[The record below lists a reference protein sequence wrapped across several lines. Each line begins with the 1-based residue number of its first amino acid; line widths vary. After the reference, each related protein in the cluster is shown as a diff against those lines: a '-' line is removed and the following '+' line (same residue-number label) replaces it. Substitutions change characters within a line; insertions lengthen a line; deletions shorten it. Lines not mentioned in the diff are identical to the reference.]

1 MKACNVICNSYYHGD
16 EGLAWDEKKAKHYYE
31 LAAVGG
37 NAMPRYNLAKSEEEA
52 GNTDRELKH
61 YFIAV
66 GMGDNLSLKSIREMY
81 MLGEATK
88 DDYMKGLR
96 IYQAYLEEIKSPQR
110 DETAAFDDICKYY

>member
-1 MKACNVICNSYYHGD
+1 MS
-16 EGLAWDEKKAKHYYE
+16 
-31 LAAVGG
+31 
-37 NAMPRYNLAKSEEEA
+37 RYNLAKSEEEA

-96 IYQAYLEEIKSPQR
+96 IYQAYLEEIKSLQR
-110 DETAAFDDICKYY
+110 DEAAAFDDICKYY